1 VANVITNNQLIDPI
15 ERELISEILN
25 DSSIVEEAILKLEP
39 GDFVNKQMAAIFHA
53 VVQLHREAKTISEHT
68 VLNYISNHKEMH
80 FDDYELVIR
89 TLANK
94 FVSITDFEDQVDL
107 IKNAS
112 IKRQLN
118 EFAGEIINTDMDI
131 TKFNELLFEF
141 QNKMST
147 ITSAKRSNKIA
158 SIASIAQD
166 YSKDLQKVMSHDEEI
181 TGTPSGFSLIDA
193 KTNGFQPGD
202 LIILAARPGIGKT
215 ALALN
220 FLVNAAKDC
229 KERSEK
235 TPNNEIVLMF
245 SMEMSSKEL
254 CNRIVSSESMVEL
267 SPSKRGSLTNIDYQ
281 SVNNAI
287 DTISE
292 LPIYIDD
299 DSALTI
305 MDIQAKIKQI
315 ALTHKIRLVIVDYL
329 GLLKGPT
336 IRGNNYNR
344 QAEVAMFSR
353 TLKQVARLNNI
364 PILVLAQ
371 LNRNMEQRSKKSE
384 NVRPLLSDLRDSG
397 AIEQDADI
405 VTFMSKIVPEE
416 LDEEENNQKESPT
429 IQIEYNIAK
438 NRKGPTGSINL
449 DFIRTI
455 SRFAEK
461 RYVPSKG
468 INEGKTF
475 N

>member
-1 VANVITNNQLIDPI
+1 VANTITNNQLIEPI

-25 DSSIVEEAILKLEP
+25 DESIVEEAILKLEVS
-39 GDFVNKQMAAIFHA
+39 DFVNKHMAVIFNT
-53 VVQLHREAKTISEHT
+53 VTKLHSEAKTINEHT
-68 VLNYISNHKEMH
+68 VLNYISSHPEIQ
-80 FDDYELVIR
+80 FDDYELEVK

-94 FVSITDFEDQVDL
+94 FVSTTDFADHIDL

-118 EFAGEIINTDMDI
+118 DFASEIIATDMDI
-131 TKFNELLFEF
+131 TKFNELLFDF
-141 QNKMST
+141 QNRMAV

-158 SIASIAQD
+158 SIADIAQD
-166 YSKDLQKVMSHDEEI
+166 YSKELQKVMSHDEEV

-202 LIILAARPGIGKT
+202 LIILAARPGVGKT

-229 KERSEK
+229 KERAEK
-235 TPNNEIVLMF
+235 IPNNEIVLMF
-245 SMEMSSKEL
+245 SLEMSSREL
-254 CNRIVSSESMVEL
+254 CSRIVSSWCMVEL
-267 SPSKRGSLTNIDYQ
+267 SPSKRGKITSIQYQ
-281 SVNNAI
+281 SVNSAI
-287 DTISE
+287 DAIAE

-299 DSALTI
+299 DSSLTI
-305 MDIQAKIKQI
+305 MDIQTKIKQI
-315 ALTHKIRLVIVDYL
+315 SMEHRIKLVIVDYL

-336 IRGNNYNR
+336 IHGNNYNR

-353 TLKQVARLNNI
+353 TLKQIARLNNI

-371 LNRNMEQRSKKSE
+371 LNRNMEQRSRKADNAK
-384 NVRPLLSDLRDSG
+384 PMLSDLRDSG

-405 VTFMSKIVPEE
+405 VTFLSRVVNDE
-416 LDEEENNQKESPT
+416 LEDEETAQKETST
-429 IQIEYNIAK
+429 IQVEYNIAK
-438 NRKGPTGSINL
+438 NRKGPTGSVDL
-449 DFIRTI
+449 DFVKNI
-455 SRFAEK
+455 SRFEEK
-461 RYVPSKG
+461 RHVPLKG
-468 INEGKTF
+468 INESKGY

>member
-1 VANVITNNQLIDPI
+1 MANSITNNQLIGPI
-15 ERELISEILN
+15 EQELISEILN
-25 DSSIVEEAILKLEP
+25 DPSVIEEAVLKLEP
-39 GDFVNKQMAAIFHA
+39 HDFVDKHMAIIFNVITKLHA
-53 VVQLHREAKTISEHT
+53 EAKTISEHT
-68 VLNYISNHKEMH
+68 ILNYISTHTEMQ
-80 FDDYELVIR
+80 FDDYELQVK

-94 FVSITDFEDQVDL
+94 FVSTVDFQDHIDL

-118 EFAGEIINTDMDI
+118 DFANEIISTDMDI
-131 TKFNELLFEF
+131 TKFNELLFNF
-141 QNKMST
+141 QNRMAL

-158 SIASIAQD
+158 SIADIAQN
-166 YSKDLQKVMSHDEEI
+166 YSKDLQRIMSHDEEL

-193 KTNGFQPGD
+193 KTNGFQRGD

-229 KERSEK
+229 KERTEK
-235 TPNNEIVLMF
+235 MPNNEIVLMF
-245 SMEMSSKEL
+245 SLEMSSKEL
-254 CNRIVSSESMVEL
+254 CNRMVSSWSMVEL
-267 SPSKRGSLTNIDYQ
+267 SSSKRSKLSKIDYQ
-281 SVNNAI
+281 SVNSAI
-287 DTISE
+287 DAISE

-305 MDIQAKIKQI
+305 MDIQSKIKQI
-315 ALTHKIRLVIVDYL
+315 SLEHNIKLVVVDYL

-336 IRGNNYNR
+336 IHSNNYNR

-353 TLKQVARLNNI
+353 TLKQIARLNNI

-371 LNRNMEQRSKKSE
+371 LNRNMEQRSKKAD
-384 NVRPLLSDLRDSG
+384 NAKPMLSDLRDSG

-405 VTFMSKIVPEE
+405 VTFLSKVIPDE
-416 LDEEENNQKESPT
+416 LEGEENNQKETAT
-429 IQIEYNIAK
+429 IQVEYNIAK
-438 NRKGPTGSINL
+438 NRKGPTGSVNL

-455 SRFAEK
+455 SRFEEK
-461 RYVPSKG
+461 RFAPLKG
-468 INEGKTF
+468 INEAKGY